1 MVTVTGK
8 ADDDMEQAYV
18 FQEDVRGIVY
28 VRVQDTDNTRGNAQL
43 DSLFVDFLAITTKA
57 NGTSMTTP
65 VVAIASPS
73 DGSVFTAGTMVPFAG
88 SASDAEDGDL
98 GGILQWTSSIDGA
111 IGSGANFSTSSL
123 RVGAHTIT
131 ASVTDSDGLTGTDVI
146 ALTVIA
152 EESFTLSAVGY
163 KLKGVRYADLT
174 WSGATAGVIIYRNGQ
189 QIATGSS
196 SGEFTDNIGG
206 KGAGSYTY
214 QVCETSGGSCS
225 NVETVTF

>member
-1 MVTVTGK
+1 MK
-8 ADDDMEQAYV
+8 QAYV
-18 FQEDVRGIVY
+18 FQEDVSGTVY
-28 VRVQDTDNTRGNAQL
+28 VRVQDTDSARGNSQL

-57 NGTSMTTP
+57 EGTSMTTP

-73 DGSVFTAGTMVPFAG
+73 DGSVFTAGTMVPFTG

-98 GGILQWTSSIDGA
+98 GGTLQWTSSIDGA

-123 RVGAHTIT
+123 SVGAHTIT
-131 ASVTDSDGLTGTDVI
+131 ALVTDSDGLQETDSI

-152 EESFTLSAVGY
+152 EESFTLSAGGY
-163 KLKGVRYADLT
+163 KVKGVHYADLT
-174 WSGATAGVIIYRNGQ
+174 WSGATTGVIIYRNGQ

-196 SGEFTDNIGG
+196 SGQLTDNIGG

-225 NVETVTF
+225 NVATVTF